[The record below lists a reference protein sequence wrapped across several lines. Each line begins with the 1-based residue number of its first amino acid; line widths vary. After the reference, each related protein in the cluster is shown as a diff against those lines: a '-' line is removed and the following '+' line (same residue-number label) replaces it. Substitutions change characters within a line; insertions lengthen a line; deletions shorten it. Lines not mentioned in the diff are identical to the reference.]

1 MRSCSL
7 SWKLFWLL
15 PVAAGAQVP
24 DVHFPEVDPL
34 YSYPIPPLGLLGPKC
49 DMDVVDVRY
58 SESGE
63 ERQTLHIVVHQLAN
77 GVSRV
82 TTTASVHGIPF
93 KRPHHWRR
101 WVHLPE
107 RLFIAPKK
115 RLENAYHFKVVGD
128 AYRVCTQ
135 RGRVKRPWETYTVA
149 DRRIVWDTIIHGDT
163 LILQRVHAH
172 FTDTTKSSVFTEIW
186 SNGRLYRSRFGTRTQ
201 GSEQINMEHTY
212 TYSGDSVLIVHRQP
226 AHGKDERSTVA
237 QIQRDAMGRP
247 VAVSR
252 TYHIPGSPS
261 PERVRSTEHL
271 LDYDQHGRITCMAEW
286 NGDTLVRSLIMNYR

>member
-128 AYRVCTQ
+128 AYRVCTE
-135 RGRVKRPWETYTVA
+135 RGRAKDPGKPTLWRTEGSFGIRSSTGIRSSSSAFMPISLTRPKAASSLRSGQMVDCT
-149 DRRIVWDTIIHGDT
+149 DPGS
-163 LILQRVHAH
+163 AH
-172 FTDTTKSSVFTEIW
+172 EHKV
-186 SNGRLYRSRFGTRTQ
+186 RSRSTWNTLTPIREIRFSSFI
-201 GSEQINMEHTY
+201 GSQHM
-212 TYSGDSVLIVHRQP
+212 GRMSVLQ
-226 AHGKDERSTVA
+226 
-237 QIQRDAMGRP
+237 
-247 VAVSR
+247 
-252 TYHIPGSPS
+252 
-261 PERVRSTEHL
+261 
-271 LDYDQHGRITCMAEW
+271 
-286 NGDTLVRSLIMNYR
+286 